1 MRVDPSPLKPQM
13 LTPTVTYL
21 GPAHRLRPV
30 SVGGH
35 LVAVPNGGAAQQESV
50 AR

>member
-1 MRVDPSPLKPQM
+1 M
-13 LTPTVTYL
+13 LTPVVTYL

-30 SVGGH
+30 APRTELASVPS
-35 LVAVPNGGAAQQESV
+35 ACATRQEAS

>member
-1 MRVDPSPLKPQM
+1 MVSASPTDRKRQM
-13 LTPTVTYL
+13 LTPVVTYL

-30 SVGGH
+30 APHTELAS
-35 LVAVPNGGAAQQESV
+35 VPNAATRQEAS

>member
-1 MRVDPSPLKPQM
+1 M

-30 SVGGH
+30 SLSGQ
-35 LVAVPNGGAAQQESV
+35 LVTVPNACADQQQEAS

>member
-1 MRVDPSPLKPQM
+1 M
-13 LTPTVTYL
+13 LTPVVTYL

-30 SVGGH
+30 SLRGQ
-35 LVAVPNGGAAQQESV
+35 LVAVASAPAIQQEAS

>member
-1 MRVDPSPLKPQM
+1 M

-21 GPAHRLRPV
+21 GPAHRLRPL
-30 SVGGH
+30 SLSGQ
-35 LVAVPNGGAAQQESV
+35 LVTVPIPCVAQPEAS

>member
-1 MRVDPSPLKPQM
+1 M
-13 LTPTVTYL
+13 LAPTVTYL

-30 SVGGH
+30 SLSGQ
-35 LVAVPNGGAAQQESV
+35 LVTVPSGAAEREGS

>member
-1 MRVDPSPLKPQM
+1 M

-30 SVGGH
+30 SLRGQ
-35 LVAVPNGGAAQQESV
+35 LVAVPNSGTGQQEAS

>member
-1 MRVDPSPLKPQM
+1 M

-35 LVAVPNGGAAQQESV
+35 LVALPNACARPQEPAS
-50 AR
+50 R

>member
-1 MRVDPSPLKPQM
+1 M

-35 LVAVPNGGAAQQESV
+35 LVAVPNAGAAQQESV

>member
-1 MRVDPSPLKPQM
+1 M

-21 GPAHRLRPV
+21 GPAHRLRPAPLSGQLV
-30 SVGGH
+30 SVPT
-35 LVAVPNGGAAQQESV
+35 ACAAEQEAS